1 MSVVPIG
8 LLQREIEKAPFIRW
22 WGATLLEVGDGSA
35 SVALPFREEL
45 IRPGGV
51 LHGSSYELVADVA
64 MWVAIMTKVGIEP
77 MAVTIEMKTSFF
89 KGATTDI
96 LAKANILKLGKRVT
110 FGEAEIF
117 SNGELM
123 AHSTL
128 SYAMPRH

>member
-1 MSVVPIG
+1 MSVVPIE
-8 LLQREIEKAPFIRW
+8 LLQLEIEKAPFITW
-22 WGATLLEVGDGSA
+22 WGAKLIEVGDGTA
-35 SVALPFREEL
+35 SVALPFRGEL
-45 IRPGGV
+45 VRPGGV

-89 KGATTDI
+89 KGAKTDI
-96 LAKANILKLGKRVT
+96 LAQASILKLGKRVT

-128 SYAMPRH
+128 SYAMPLH